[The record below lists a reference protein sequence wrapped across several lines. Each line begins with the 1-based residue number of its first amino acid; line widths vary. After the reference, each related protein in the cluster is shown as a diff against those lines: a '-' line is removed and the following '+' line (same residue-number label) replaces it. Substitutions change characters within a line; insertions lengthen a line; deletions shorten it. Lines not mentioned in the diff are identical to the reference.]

1 MRRPSSPL
9 RPLALLRARLRL
21 RRRPLLWW
29 ACVLSCSLGLGVVIS
44 GRLAAAAELPR
55 CAVAGPR
62 RPAGP
67 ADHLTA
73 GSRALAVPTGP
84 GALALRPGD
93 RVDVLATFDPLV
105 APRGEDPTATV
116 ARGATVVAVRGQGVT
131 VAVSAVEAPRVAF
144 ALSQATI
151 ALALAPPG
159 TVAGDGR

>member
-9 RPLALLRARLRL
+9 RPFALLRARLRL
-21 RRRPLLWW
+21 RRRPALWW
-29 ACVLSCSLGLGVVIS
+29 TCVLSCSLALAVLVS
-44 GRLAAAAELPR
+44 GRLDAAAELPR
-55 CAVAGPR
+55 CAVGSPHGP
-62 RPAGP
+62 PGA
-67 ADHLTA
+67 ADHLDP

-84 GALALRPGD
+84 GALPLHPGD

-105 APRGEDPTATV
+105 APAGEDPTVAV
-116 ARGATVVAVRGQGVT
+116 ARAATVVGVRRQGVT
-131 VAVSAVEAPRVAF
+131 VAVSEREAPRVAF